1 MSQQPETDEDVYG
14 FIFLFEYKDELY
26 TSLDKIRPKDGDKV
40 IIHPVYYT
48 NYDNTMTSESVT
60 WSEREKKYVTSSE
73 EGSWLDTMKEFP
85 RLIYPMELD
94 EVVHHEDEYF
104 HCDGC
109 LLHYHVGD
117 VFKVPIK
124 Q

>member
-1 MSQQPETDEDVYG
+1 MSHEPETEEDVYG
-14 FIFLFEYKDELY
+14 FMFIFEYKDSY
-26 TSLDKIRPKDGDKV
+26 HRSLDEIHPKDGDKV

-48 NYDNTMTSESVT
+48 NYDNTMTSEVIVWNSK
-60 WSEREKKYVTSSE
+60 EGKYITSSE

-85 RLIYPMELD
+85 DLIIPMD
-94 EVVHHEDEYF
+94 HHEVVYHDDQYF

-109 LLHYHVGD
+109 LLHYLVGD
-117 VFKVPIK
+117 VFKVSL